1 VLIRKINLMW
11 TIEILIKVSLVGISE
26 T

>member
-1 VLIRKINLMW
+1 VLIREINLMW